1 MLTNERKEELLK
13 VLQER
18 FEYLEWSFTGDTI
31 QNSIKV
37 YNNDLTFILEKNGYS
52 VNIDVMNKYGYKDHL
67 QNFMTC
73 DESEISAFY
82 KNLYEKVTE
91 I

>member
-1 MLTNERKEELLK
+1 MNTERKEELLK

-37 YNNDLTFILEKNGYS
+37 YNNEITFILEKNGLS

-67 QNFMTC
+67 QNFMTSE
-73 DESEISAFY
+73 DSEISSFY
-82 KNLYEKVTE
+82 KNFYEKVTE